1 MIQRHDTIEVDK
13 LCVNGETIEVGGY
26 NVSTNKLGFVEID
39 LVIYDTVTPA
49 NIGSGKFV
57 VYFHRYG
64 GNAIVDRQ
72 TALNALTTPGN
83 LSGASVDTSAS
94 GIRISS
100 NFTGVAG
107 RTIRVIASFKLT
119 TIIDG

>member
-1 MIQRHDTIEVDK
+1 MIQRHDPIEVD
-13 LCVNGETIEVGGY
+13 LNCVNGATIEVGGY

-39 LVIYDTVTPA
+39 LVIYDTVSP
-49 NIGSGKFV
+49 NDIGSGKFV

-72 TALNALTTPGN
+72 QALVSLSTPGN
-83 LSGASVDTSAS
+83 LAGASVNTSAS
-94 GIRISS
+94 GTRVSA
-100 NFTGVAG
+100 NFTGVVG

-119 TIIDG
+119 TITDG